1 MTENRLKVI
10 ESMEEYRRILQP
22 DNKRWDILEIGIDGD
37 EFPSGNHKYFGQGN
51 NFKTLDFLP
60 RLNPDIVVDI
70 CDNDLPSESWD
81 LIICSQ
87 VLEHLFE
94 PMKAVS
100 QIYRL
105 LKPGGYAI
113 LDSPWDYPY
122 HGLPDYDDYWRISD
136 KAMAQ
141 MVKSAGFEIIVCKI
155 NNPLTTAL
163 CQKS

>member
-1 MTENRLKVI
+1 
-10 ESMEEYRRILQP
+10 MEEYRKILNP
-22 DNKRWDILEIGIDGD
+22 DNRGWDILEIGIDGD
-37 EFPSGNHKYFGQGN
+37 ELPSGNYKYFGQGN

-60 RLNPDIVVDI
+60 RLNPDIVADI
-70 CDNDLPSESWD
+70 CDNDLPAESWD

-136 KAMAQ
+136 KALSKMAE
-141 MVKSAGFEIIVCKI
+141 VVGFEIMVCKI
-155 NNPLTTAL
+155 NNPLTTLL